1 MESSASHIINLFM
14 LEHSEHWPVMQS
26 DLSLV
31 TQTGYYHGSTVGP
44 VVGPVFCPFVFVGCL
59 RNFLYELKGD
69 QSWYEKPES
78 GRVRGPKGDVQAL
91 LGRP

>member
-1 MESSASHIINLFM
+1 MSICTD
-14 LEHSEHWPVMQS
+14 VMITVS
-26 DLSLV
+26 LVDNRTCFVLNFNPLV

-78 GRVRGPKGDVQAL
+78 GRVCGPKGGLQAL

>member
-1 MESSASHIINLFM
+1 MVDNMIGSIL
-14 LEHSEHWPVMQS
+14 
-26 DLSLV
+26 LV